1 MKFIFLGGILARKKF
16 IVTGF
21 VSDLITI
28 CIFIS
33 PIALILKFIADNSE
47 IFSNIFLLVILAVA
61 LITLLF
67 FIYYIFINIFS
78 RKKIYTN
85 KK

>member
-1 MKFIFLGGILARKKF
+1 MARKKF

-67 FIYYIFINIFS
+67 FNIFS